1 MQNRQRLHT
10 QQLPI
15 SSFHSQTIILLR
27 PYSDMQSLWK
37 STLIKATHHPL
48 FYHNAQIDARGMAGS
63 WLFWSQPSDLPLADK
78 TSDKFDTFA
87 IIKNYY
93 KWHTP

>member
-1 MQNRQRLHT
+1 
-10 QQLPI
+10 
-15 SSFHSQTIILLR
+15 
-27 PYSDMQSLWK
+27 MQSLWK

-87 IIKNYY
+87 IIKIITNDTHLNRFL
-93 KWHTP
+93 KQHEGGVM